1 MIQLRYAIL
10 PRRALKNEPPETAC
24 VPVGQGILVSLWL
37 EKCRAALYTDCT
49 QISGTNP
56 KSRSLGLILLLTFIA
71 PCFPCSWGYVIV
83 LE

>member
-1 MIQLRYAIL
+1 MS
-10 PRRALKNEPPETAC
+10 P
-24 VPVGQGILVSLWL
+24 WL
-37 EKCRAALYTDCT
+37 DKCGAALYTDRT